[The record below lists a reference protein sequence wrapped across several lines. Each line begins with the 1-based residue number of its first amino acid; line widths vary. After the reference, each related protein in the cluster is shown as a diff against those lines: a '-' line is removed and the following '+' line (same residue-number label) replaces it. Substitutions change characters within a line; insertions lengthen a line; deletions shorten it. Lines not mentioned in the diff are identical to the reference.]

1 MDTLNAPPAVAQ
13 THPSPAPTPAA
24 AAPPLRASDG
34 LAHDAPDRAR
44 RGRVLRNPFVRL
56 LLFVLLVGFGFVGAS
71 FALAGLGLGWG
82 MLETF
87 VVQFLVVTLAYL
99 VLAVFVERRRPLEL
113 QPRRAAGLAHGLA
126 LGAALFLASFGLIA
140 LLGGYRFDG
149 VDPTYDPWLMV
160 FVVGLVA
167 GTTEEMMFRGVLFRL
182 TEELVG
188 TWGAAAVSGAVFG
201 LVHLTNPDATPW
213 GAIAIGL
220 EAGLMFALLYVV
232 TRSLWVCMGA
242 HAAWNV
248 VQGPILGVAVSGTG
262 DPGGFILTSP
272 AGPDWLSGGR
282 FGAEA
287 SYVTVALLV
296 AFTVWLAVV
305 AVRRGLVVA
314 PWWTRR
320 RRFPAA

>member
-1 MDTLNAPPAVAQ
+1 MDTTNAPPAVILTRSA
-13 THPSPAPTPAA
+13 HAPARTLV
-24 AAPPLRASDG
+24 APPLRATDG
-34 LAHDAPDRAR
+34 LAQDAPGRDR
-44 RGRVLRNPFVRL
+44 RGRVVRNPFVRL
-56 LLFVLLVGFGFVGAS
+56 LLFLLLVGFGVLVAS
-71 FALAGLGLGWG
+71 FALAGLGQGLGVLTG
-82 MLETF
+82 GI
-87 VVQFLVVTLAYL
+87 VQLVAVCLAYL
-99 VLAVFVERRRPLEL
+99 MLVALIEGRRPLEL
-113 QPRRAAGLAHGLA
+113 EPRRAMGVAPGLG
-126 LGAALFLASFGLIA
+126 LGAALFLASFGVIA

-149 VDPTYDPWLMV
+149 VDPAYDPWLLV
-160 FVVGLVA
+160 FVAGLVA
-167 GTTEEMMFRGVLFRL
+167 GVTEEMMFRGVLFRL

-188 TWGAAAVSGAVFG
+188 TWGACVVSGAVFG
-201 LVHLTNPDATPW
+201 LVHLTNADATWW
-213 GAIAIGL
+213 GAVAIGL

-232 TRSLWVCMGA
+232 TRSLWVCMGV

-262 DPGGFILTSP
+262 DPGGFVQTSP
-272 AGPDWLSGGR
+272 VGPDWLSGGR

-296 AFTVWLAVV
+296 AFTAWLAVV